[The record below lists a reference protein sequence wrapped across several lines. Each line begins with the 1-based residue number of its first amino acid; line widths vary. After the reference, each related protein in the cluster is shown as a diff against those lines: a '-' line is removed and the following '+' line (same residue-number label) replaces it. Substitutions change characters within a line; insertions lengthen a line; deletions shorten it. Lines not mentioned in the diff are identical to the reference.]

1 MDCMEELAVKAAK
14 GDREAFDR
22 LYTLTRSGVWYT
34 CISLLKNEENAK
46 DIMQDTYLT
55 AYEKLAE
62 LRNPAS
68 VQSWLNRIAA
78 NKCRNYLTAWENKVA
93 TEDSE
98 EILENIPDDLL
109 LPDEYVTDKA
119 KRKIIMDIIRDV
131 LSEEQYK
138 TVVLY
143 YFDEMNAAEIAQLM
157 GCHEKTVLY
166 RLKTARTKI
175 KEGVMRYEEE
185 NKDRLCG
192 VIPVAFLARLLKA
205 EADNPS
211 VSIPAPDLTSPL
223 TSQQLQSSQPT
234 QSSKTSRASARSNED
249 SFNVPQKHMAKA
261 VKNGGKRM
269 FDSLKSKIILGACAA
284 AVTVGATAALIAVNS
299 GSPDTQP
306 TSVVADS
313 TQATISETTAPP
325 ASTAPADT
333 TQAES
338 TDEITQ
344 APTPA
349 PDTIALSDEI
359 VNAPLDSC
367 LIQINN
373 YVIKQGGYMTVA
385 EFVEAYGDR
394 CTFLYQKEPYEETKD
409 HLIPYLEKI
418 QYSSYFLE
426 VVPEVGSSFRLV
438 IANCTSPDEK
448 ITVDQAIVIKCENFP
463 SAFKSPIWSPKGWA
477 VSGFSSSNFDKYDL
491 VSTNKEYSLKDFP
504 GYLESEGLE
513 EYVWGEGHSDIFPPC
528 TLENCKKYVRGDTD
542 GFAFYVAGETNLFGA
557 RPIFQ
562 YWIFFSPD
570 TDKMQDNLERYELVG
585 FIYE

>member
-1 MDCMEELAVKAAK
+1 MDCMEELVIKAAK
-14 GDREAFDR
+14 GDKAAFDR
-22 LYTLTRSGVWYT
+22 LYTLTRGGVWYT

-78 NKCRNYLTAWENKVA
+78 NKCRNYLTARENKA
-93 TEDSE
+93 AAEDSE

-131 LSEEQYK
+131 LSEEQYT

-166 RLKTARTKI
+166 RLKTARMKI
-175 KEGVMRYEEE
+175 KEGVTRYEKE
-185 NKDRLCG
+185 NKDKLYE
-192 VIPVAFLARLLKA
+192 VIPVVFLARLLKA

-211 VSIPAPDLTSPL
+211 ATVPAPDLTSPL
-223 TSQQLQSSQPT
+223 ASQQPQPSQPSQTSQSSPQP
-234 QSSKTSRASARSNED
+234 NED
-249 SFNVPQKHMAKA
+249 SFKASQKHMAKA

-269 FDSLKSKIILGACAA
+269 FDTLKSKIIIGACAA
-284 AVTVGATAALIAVNS
+284 AVTVGTTAAVIAVNS
-299 GSPDTQP
+299 GSPAAEP
-306 TSVVADS
+306 PVVTAG
-313 TQATISETTAPP
+313 TQAALSETAAPP
-325 ASTAPADT
+325 STTKPADT
-333 TQAES
+333 AQTENTAETTQE
-338 TDEITQ
+338 
-344 APTPA
+344 PTPA

-367 LIQINN
+367 LVQINN

-394 CTFLYQKEPYEETKD
+394 CKFFYEREPYEEVKD
-409 HLIPYLEKI
+409 HLIPYLEEI
-418 QYSSYFLE
+418 QYSSHFLE

-448 ITVDQAIVIKCENFP
+448 ITVDKAIIIECENFP
-463 SAFKSPIWSPKGWA
+463 STFKSPIWSPKGWA
-477 VSGFSSSNFDKYDL
+477 VSGFSSWDADKYDL
-491 VSTNKEYSLKDFP
+491 VSTNKEYSLKDFSNF
-504 GYLESEGLE
+504 LESEGLE
-513 EYVWGEGHSDIFPPC
+513 EYVWGESRPGIFPPC
-528 TLENCKKYVRGDTD
+528 TLENCKKYVRGETD
-542 GFAFYVAGETNLFGA
+542 GFAFYIAGETNLFGA
-557 RPIFQ
+557 RPIFK

-570 TDKMQDNLERYELVG
+570 TDKMQANIESYELVG

>member
-1 MDCMEELAVKAAK
+1 MDCMEELVVKAAK

-22 LYTLTRSGVWYT
+22 LYTLTRGGVWYT

-78 NKCRNYLTAWENKVA
+78 NKCRNYLTARENRA
-93 TEDSE
+93 AAEDSE

-166 RLKTARTKI
+166 RLKTARMKI
-175 KEGVMRYEEE
+175 KEGVTRYEKE
-185 NKDRLCG
+185 NKDKLYG
-192 VIPVAFLARLLKA
+192 VIPVVFLARLLKA

-211 VSIPAPDLTSPL
+211 ATVPAPDLPSPL
-223 TSQQLQSSQPT
+223 ASQQPQPSQTSQPSPQL
-234 QSSKTSRASARSNED
+234 NED
-249 SFNVPQKHMAKA
+249 PFKASQKHMAKA

-269 FDSLKSKIILGACAA
+269 FDSLKSKIIIGACAA
-284 AVTVGATAALIAVNS
+284 AVTVGTTAAVIAVNS
-299 GSPDTQP
+299 SSPAAEP
-306 TSVVADS
+306 PVVTAG
-313 TQATISETTAPP
+313 TQASLSETAAPP
-325 ASTAPADT
+325 STTKPADT
-333 TQAES
+333 AQAES
-338 TDEITQ
+338 TAETTQ
-344 APTPA
+344 EPTPA

-367 LIQINN
+367 LVQINN

-394 CTFLYQKEPYEETKD
+394 CKFLYQREPYEETKD
-409 HLIPYLEKI
+409 RLIPYLEKI

-448 ITVDQAIVIKCENFP
+448 ITVDKAIVIKCENYT

-477 VSGFSSSNFDKYDL
+477 VSGFSSLNADKYDL

-504 GYLESEGLE
+504 GFLESQGIE
-513 EYVWGEGHSDIFPPC
+513 EYVWGESRPDIFPPC
-528 TLENCKKYVRGDTD
+528 TLENCKKYVRGETD
-542 GFAFYVAGETNLFGA
+542 GFAFYIAGETNLFGA
-557 RPIFQ
+557 RPIFK

-570 TDKMQDNLERYELVG
+570 TDKMRDNIESYELVG

>member
-1 MDCMEELAVKAAK
+1 MDCMEELVVKAAK

-22 LYTLTRSGVWYT
+22 LYTLTRGGVWYT

-78 NKCRNYLTAWENKVA
+78 NKCRNYLTARENRA
-93 TEDSE
+93 AAEDSE

-109 LPDEYVTDKA
+109 LPDEYVTDKV

-131 LSEEQYK
+131 LSEEQYT

-143 YFDEMNAAEIAQLM
+143 YFDEMNAAGIAQLM

-166 RLKTARTKI
+166 RLKTARMKI
-175 KEGVMRYEEE
+175 KEGVTRYEKE
-185 NKDRLCG
+185 NKDKLYG
-192 VIPVAFLARLLKA
+192 VIPVVFLARLLKA

-211 VSIPAPDLTSPL
+211 ATVPAPDLPSPL
-223 TSQQLQSSQPT
+223 ASQQMQFSQPSP
-234 QSSKTSRASARSNED
+234 QLNED
-249 SFNVPQKHMAKA
+249 SFKASQKHMAKA

-269 FDSLKSKIILGACAA
+269 FDSLKSKIIIGACAA
-284 AVTVGATAALIAVNS
+284 AVTVGATAAVIAVNS
-299 GSPDTQP
+299 GSPAAEP
-306 TSVVADS
+306 PVATAG
-313 TQATISETTAPP
+313 TQATLSETAAPP
-325 ASTAPADT
+325 STTKPADT
-333 TQAES
+333 AQAES
-338 TDEITQ
+338 TAETTQ
-344 APTPA
+344 EPTPA

-367 LIQINN
+367 LVQINN
-373 YVIKQGGYMTVA
+373 YVIKQGGYMNVA

-394 CTFLYQKEPYEETKD
+394 CKFLYQREPYEETKD
-409 HLIPYLEKI
+409 RLIPYLEEI

-448 ITVDQAIVIKCENFP
+448 ITVDKAIVIKCENYM

-477 VSGFSSSNFDKYDL
+477 VSGFSSLNADKYDL
-491 VSTNKEYSLKDFP
+491 VSTNKEYSLKNFPDF
-504 GYLESEGLE
+504 LESQGIE
-513 EYVWGEGHSDIFPPC
+513 EYVWGESRPDIFPPC
-528 TLENCKKYVRGDTD
+528 TLENCKKYVRGETD
-542 GFAFYVAGETNLFGA
+542 GFAFYIAGETNLFGA
-557 RPIFQ
+557 RPIFK

-570 TDKMQDNLERYELVG
+570 TDKMRDNIESYELVG

>member
-1 MDCMEELAVKAAK
+1 MDCMEELAIKAAK
-14 GDREAFDR
+14 GDKAAFDR

-78 NKCRNYLTAWENKVA
+78 NKCRNYLTAWENKA
-93 TEDSE
+93 AAEDGE
-98 EILENIPDDLL
+98 EILEDIPDDLL

-131 LSEEQYK
+131 LSEEQYR

-166 RLKTARTKI
+166 RLKTARMKI
-175 KEGVMRYEEE
+175 KEGVMRYEKE
-185 NKDRLCG
+185 NKDKLYG
-192 VIPVAFLARLLKA
+192 VIPVVFLARLLKA

-211 VSIPAPDLTSPL
+211 ATVPAPDLPSPL
-223 TSQQLQSSQPT
+223 TSQQMQPSQPSP
-234 QSSKTSRASARSNED
+234 QPNED
-249 SFNVPQKHMAKA
+249 SFKASQKHMAKA

-269 FDSLKSKIILGACAA
+269 FNSLKSKIIIGACAA
-284 AVTVGATAALIAVNS
+284 SVTVGTAAAVIAVNS
-299 GSPDTQP
+299 GSPAAEPPIVT
-306 TSVVADS
+306 AG
-313 TQATISETTAPP
+313 TQAALSETAAPP
-325 ASTAPADT
+325 ASTKPANTAQIENTAET
-333 TQAES
+333 TQE
-338 TDEITQ
+338 
-344 APTPA
+344 PTPA
-349 PDTIALSDEI
+349 PDTITLSDEI

-367 LIQINN
+367 LVQINN

-394 CTFLYQKEPYEETKD
+394 CTFSYQQEPYEETKD
-409 HLIPYLEKI
+409 YLIPYLEDI
-418 QYSSYFLE
+418 QYSDYFLE
-426 VVPEVGSSFRLV
+426 VVPEVGSPFRIA

-448 ITVDQAIVIKCENFP
+448 ITVDKAIVIKCENFA
-463 SAFKSPIWSPKGWA
+463 SIYKSPIWSPKGWGA
-477 VSGFSSSNFDKYDL
+477 SGFSWHANVEKYDL

-504 GYLESEGLE
+504 SFLESEGIE
-513 EYVWGEGHSDIFPPC
+513 EYVWDEGSSGIFPPC
-528 TLENCKKYVRGDTD
+528 TPENCKKYVRGDTD
-542 GFAFYVAGETNLFGA
+542 DFAFYVAGETNLFGA
-557 RPIFQ
+557 RPVFK

-570 TDKMQDNLERYELVG
+570 TEKIQDEIESYELVG
-585 FIYE
+585 FFYE